1 MEKSYNLNDPKFSV
15 TPKFNLIY
23 ELGMPTGKK
32 IKATIM
38 SLIIFVILSIAFF
51 VIQSLPAFKN
61 ATIEIKNL
69 SYIGIVIFLIT
80 VGIAIKL
87 AFHIVLQVMQY
98 KNISY
103 TFYDDLMV
111 YEDKFLNQH
120 KKTIRYENIK
130 EVEIRRRIWDRMLG
144 YGVIII
150 YTSAENRNN
159 GLILYGIDNP
169 QEKYDKIQEI
179 LCAYKDNEKNVV
191 IEKETEGKEHE
202 ENQKT
207 QEEFLSDLRSL
218 NN

>member
-1 MEKSYNLNDPKFSV
+1 MEKNYNLNDPKFSV
-15 TPKFNLIY
+15 TPKFNFIY

-32 IKATIM
+32 IKATLM

-51 VIQSLPAFKN
+51 VMKSLPAFQN

-69 SYIGIVIFLIT
+69 SYVGIVIFLIT

>member
-1 MEKSYNLNDPKFSV
+1 MEKNYNLNSPKFSV
-15 TPKFNLIY
+15 TPKFNFIY

-32 IKATIM
+32 IKATLM

-51 VIQSLPAFKN
+51 VMESLPAFQN

-69 SYIGIVIFLIT
+69 SYVGIVIFLIT

-87 AFHIVLQVMQY
+87 VFHVVLQVMQY

-169 QEKYDKIQEI
+169 QEKYDRIQEI
-179 LCAYKDNEKNVV
+179 LCTYKDNEKK
-191 IEKETEGKEHE
+191 ITLEKVDNLKVDRE
-202 ENQKT
+202 EKVSP
-207 QEEFLSDLRSL
+207 EEFINDLKSL